1 MLLPDGY
8 IRRTSSTIPFG
19 YEESSVVGH
28 LKPVPEQLEA
38 LEVVEDMLNKQEIS
52 LQTASDWLDYKVGRT
67 LSKAGL
73 KKHMD
78 KKYGKER
85 QTNTR

>member
-1 MLLPDGY
+1 
-8 IRRTSSTIPFG
+8 
-19 YEESSVVGH
+19 
-28 LKPVPEQLEA
+28 
-38 LEVVEDMLNKQEIS
+38 MLNKQEIS